1 MNPFRVFRRSIEL
14 ISSRNNGAVT
24 RSLSL
29 SLSSRDSTTRL
40 INDDQLANEREE
52 KIKSGENLHGL
63 LSLFGKT
70 TTTTTTTWTIELCS
84 SVKQRCRWN
93 DLRSTNRTRAPR
105 SRTPH
110 RVRIEPQFQRIIGT
124 GRGQWGPRR
133 HVLRHVSPLSTL
145 F

>member
-1 MNPFRVFRRSIEL
+1 MNPFRVFPHPTFDRVNKLEEQWCRDSF
-14 ISSRNNGAVT
+14 
-24 RSLSL
+24 

-40 INDDQLANEREE
+40 INDDQLANERGE